1 MNLNTEY
8 IKKLMGWCPNAKAN
22 EARRH
27 FNIESFDSNVPDR
40 EKGENEDLKPPE
52 WFRKT
57 RIQTLLINTFF
68 TFAYFLVIN
77 QLGINLTLGVNFIHL
92 LVGLFIVLFIVI
104 FDWKKQMRRYD
115 ALVKCPVVD
124 YSDKKIM
131 YYILGYLFLILIY
144 LLYIKGYEPS
154 LQAIFSF
161 AGGLIVGMWL
171 SYLQLIYWEKK
182 NHKTIYFNKS
192 YGTWKKSYIIQGKK

>member
-1 MNLNTEY
+1 
-8 IKKLMGWCPNAKAN
+8 
-22 EARRH
+22 
-27 FNIESFDSNVPDR
+27 
-40 EKGENEDLKPPE
+40 
-52 WFRKT
+52 
-57 RIQTLLINTFF
+57 
-68 TFAYFLVIN
+68 
-77 QLGINLTLGVNFIHL
+77 
-92 LVGLFIVLFIVI
+92 
-104 FDWKKQMRRYD
+104 MRRYD

-192 YGTWKKSYIIQGKK
+192 YGTWKKSYIIQGEK